1 MRRTQVFMLSSFAGI
16 PELPDFSRKQLRQ
29 FSLSLLRRTSAPRA
43 APISVEGRAT
53 GHPGIRGLSGSREP
67 RTQEEQDLDEPDE
80 IGSEAGSLVVAVT
93 LKQVA
98 EHAGQSLSTASRI
111 LNNEPHLFKQET
123 REKVIHA
130 ARVLG
135 YRPALRSN
143 RLNAI
148 GLLLADPN
156 RQILPDSLHW
166 LLRELHAR
174 NQHLMIGEVPDE
186 SDDRNHNGISDD
198 ENGAADGDDNDT
210 PSPHDRS
217 VPKLLREWAVDGLL
231 IYDGGA
237 ALADP
242 PLPRRMMKLI
252 RRNRVP
258 TIWLNTRCRCDCVYA
273 DYHHG
278 AREATQRLLRLG
290 HRRTLFIDLNDD
302 GARTH
307 TDRRGGY
314 ESAAHGAGVTP
325 HTLVAYTPASE
336 RATLLAQ
343 CLREHRG
350 RRDAPTA
357 ILCAQPATALP
368 LYLAAM
374 KARLS
379 IPRDLSI
386 LTMHDPH
393 REDEALLRSTG
404 TAISNMRL
412 PAFELAREGLRALD
426 AKMERPRRP
435 LPPRALRLVYNEG
448 MTVAPPP

>member
-1 MRRTQVFMLSSFAGI
+1 
-16 PELPDFSRKQLRQ
+16 
-29 FSLSLLRRTSAPRA
+29 
-43 APISVEGRAT
+43 
-53 GHPGIRGLSGSREP
+53 
-67 RTQEEQDLDEPDE
+67 
-80 IGSEAGSLVVAVT
+80 VVTVT

-111 LNNEPHLFKQET
+111 LNNEPHLFKPET
-123 REKVIHA
+123 REKVLNA
-130 ARVLG
+130 ARLLG
-135 YRPALRSN
+135 YRPAVRN
-143 RLNAI
+143 TRLNAI
-148 GLLLADPN
+148 GLLMADAH

-174 NQHLMIGEVPDE
+174 NQHLMIGEMPDE
-186 SDDRNHNGISDD
+186 SDDRCHNGQSHDAPED
-198 ENGAADGDDNDT
+198 DDNDT
-210 PSPHDRS
+210 PSLHDRS

-237 ALADP
+237 AVVDP
-242 PLPRRMMKLI
+242 PLPPRMMRLI

-258 TIWLNTRCRCDCVYA
+258 TVWLNTRRRYDCVFA
-273 DYHHG
+273 DYHYG

-290 HRRTLFIDLNDD
+290 HRRTLFIDLDDDD

-314 ESAAHGAGVTP
+314 ESAARRAGVTP
-325 HTLVAYTPASE
+325 HTLIAPTPASE

-343 CLREHRG
+343 WLRERRA
-350 RRDAPTA
+350 RRDVPTA

-368 LYLAAM
+368 LYLATTR
-374 KARLS
+374 ARLLV
-379 IPRDLSI
+379 PRDLSI

-393 REDEALLRSTG
+393 REDEAVLKSTG

-426 AKMERPRRP
+426 AKMERPRHS

-448 MTVAPPP
+448 MTVAPPR